1 MPRVTDGSSWCLS
14 GWLAGNIVLCFPF
27 WFDPHEHPSTPKTN
41 RHTDKQGNKQTYEQT
56 KTDQPFHTKMH
67 TTLFLYRSQAAGQP
81 VSQAA
86 SQPARQATLRTLP
99 PKKRF
104 QEKKREHPAVGG
116 RFLIKALF
124 KSCVS
129 LRKNATFLKTYCFVV
144 IKRMI
149 SYNFKNKKHQIHVR
163 EHGFGVWGCRGV
175 GRPPC
180 RGGRDGFPIG
190 CREPKKPPRF
200 KCLHASPWSRGW
212 EGGKPQ
218 KLPDESFQ
226 KFTVKNKE
234 EIRIF

>member
-1 MPRVTDGSSWCLS
+1 MAPHGVCLD
-14 GWLAGNIVLCFPF
+14 GWLATLFCVFLFGLTPT
-27 WFDPHEHPSTPKTN
+27 STPRPLRPIDTQTN
-41 RHTDKQGNKQTYEQT
+41 RETSKHMNKQKQINLFTQ
-56 KTDQPFHTKMH
+56 KCIPPI
-67 TTLFLYRSQAAGQP
+67 FLYRSQAAGQP

-99 PKKRF
+99 PKKKF

-149 SYNFKNKKHQIHVR
+149 SYNFKNKTHQIHVR

-180 RGGRDGFPIG
+180 RGGRDGFLIG

-218 KLPDESFQ
+218 KLPDESSPAS
-226 KFTVKNKE
+226 
-234 EIRIF
+234 

>member
-163 EHGFGVWGCRGV
+163 EHGFGVWGCRGWV
-175 GRPPC
+175 DPHVAEGVMASSLVAGSPKSHHDSSAYTHLHG
-180 RGGRDGFPIG
+180 RGGGRGAN
-190 CREPKKPPRF
+190 PRSCQM
-200 KCLHASPWSRGW
+200 KVS
-212 EGGKPQ
+212 KN
-218 KLPDESFQ
+218 LP
-226 KFTVKNKE
+226 
-234 EIRIF
+234 